1 MEDEDTS
8 DTAALPADDLLA
20 GIADEA
26 ALIEGATTPTAV
38 KLAERK
44 AEADAA
50 AVASAADEARD
61 VVNLAGAI
69 LVPLL
74 PERYA
79 KCYGPTQLAAIGDA
93 LGAVAHK
100 RGWSL
105 GGVMG
110 EWGPEIA
117 LLAACAGPILPVVLA
132 DAKKRREGAA
142 SGPGEP
148 AAPAPSPAPA
158 AESPLAGERVLS

>member
-1 MEDEDTS
+1 MDPQDNQPGQVE
-8 DTAALPADDLLA
+8 ADPLA
-20 GIADEA
+20 SIAEEA
-26 ALIEGATTPTAV
+26 ALLEGSASPAAA
-38 KLAERK
+38 KLAERQ

-50 AVASAADEARD
+50 AVANAAAEARE

-79 KCYGPTQLAAIGDA
+79 KCYGPAELGRIGDA

-100 RGWSL
+100 RGWSMGDVL
-105 GGVMG
+105 GA
-110 EWGPEIA
+110 WGPEIA

-132 DAKKRREGAA
+132 DAKKRREEAA
-142 SGPGEP
+142 SGLP
-148 AAPAPSPAPA
+148 APTAPAPAPAPA
-158 AESPLAGERVLS
+158 PAEGNPLAGERVL